1 MTINIMKKSGGAT
14 PALASR
20 RPGSNERWFGGN
32 GEMNAGSNVEAMQS
46 FATLMAEVA
55 SGRVK
60 FVDPD
65 VAETAT
71 MSASDRTQL
80 LMDSYYDHTTASWA
94 ETGATIGAVLYETA
108 TREGFMRRFMEKGE
122 LQNGA
127 IPRVQ
132 LRFQNVQAIV
142 ATSPI
147 TVQPQIVNQKYLY
160 PPEFYILGNVRVEER
175 DIAQGAA
182 DIMDDTYARAIEQIN
197 VQEDRSYLNLLD
209 KSVGASNPM
218 FLLSGGMTP
227 SNLAAAR
234 TAILTWGLPAENLL
248 LAADFWTDIAGN
260 AAAFGNLF
268 DPVTRYELVQTG
280 FLGTLL
286 GMGITTDGFRDPMQR
301 VVASNTGYILSSPVN
316 HGVFTDRGPVNSKPI
331 ETYPDGIPARG
342 WFFHELLTQ
351 TVANSR
357 SVVKFMRV

>member
-1 MTINIMKKSGGAT
+1 MFQIMKKHTGAA

-20 RPGSNERWFGGN
+20 RPGSAERWFNNAGQL
-32 GEMNAGSNVEAMQS
+32 NAGSNVEAMQS
-46 FATLMAEVA
+46 FATLMSEVA

-65 VAETAT
+65 QAETAT
-71 MSASDRTQL
+71 MTAAERRQL
-80 LMDSYYDHTTASWA
+80 LLDAYYDHSTAAWA

-122 LQNGA
+122 LQNGS

-132 LRFQNVQAIV
+132 IRYQNVQAII
-142 ATSPI
+142 ATSP
-147 TVQPQIVNQKYLY
+147 TTAQPQIAAQKYIY
-160 PPEFYILGNVRVEER
+160 PPEFYIIGNVRVEER
-175 DIAQGAA
+175 DIAQGAP

-197 VQEDRSYLNLLD
+197 VQEDRSYVSLLD
-209 KSVGASNPM
+209 KTVGGANPM

-234 TAILTWGLPAENLL
+234 TPILTWGLPAENLL
-248 LAADFWTDIAGN
+248 LSADFWTDIAGN

-268 DPVTRYELVQTG
+268 DPVTQYELVQTG

-286 GMGITTDGFRDPMQR
+286 GMGITTDGFRDPQQR
-301 VVASNTGYILSSPVN
+301 VVASNDMYILSSPVN
-316 HGVFTDRGPVNSKPI
+316 HGAFTDRGPVNSKPI
-331 ETYPDGIPARG
+331 DTYPDGIPARG
-342 WFFHELLTQ
+342 WFFFELLTQ
-351 TVANSR
+351 SVVNNR
-357 SVVKFMRV
+357 SVVKARRV